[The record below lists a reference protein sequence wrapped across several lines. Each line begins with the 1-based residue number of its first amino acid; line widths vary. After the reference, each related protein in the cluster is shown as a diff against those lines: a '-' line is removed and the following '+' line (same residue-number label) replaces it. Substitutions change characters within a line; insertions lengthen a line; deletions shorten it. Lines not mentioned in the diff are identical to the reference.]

1 MKTAVLYKSNTG
13 NTKQY
18 AEMISSELECDM
30 FDITA
35 TKKKSLKQY
44 DTIIYGGPVI
54 IYKVSK
60 LNKAKRFSKGKKL
73 IIFACGGN
81 SGVEEEILK
90 IKQKTV
96 PKNDYPFFYLPGG
109 LDFSKLK
116 GMYKFMMGMMK
127 KMLEKN
133 PNKTEE
139 EKMFLKGFYEPV
151 IYVSKENIKD
161 IINYVNNDNTR

>member
-1 MKTAVLYKSNTG
+1 MKIAVLYQSNTG

-18 AEMISSELECDM
+18 AEMISSELKCDL
-30 FDITA
+30 FDIMD
-35 TKKKSLKQY
+35 TKKKSLKSY

-54 IYKVSK
+54 IYRVKK

-81 SGVEEEILK
+81 PGIEEEIFK
-90 IKQKTV
+90 IKEKTV
-96 PKNDYPFFYLPGG
+96 PNNDYPFFYLPGG

-133 PNKTEE
+133 PNKTED
-139 EKMFLKGFYEPV
+139 EKVFLKGFYEPV

-161 IINYVNNDNTR
+161 IVNYVNHDHTK